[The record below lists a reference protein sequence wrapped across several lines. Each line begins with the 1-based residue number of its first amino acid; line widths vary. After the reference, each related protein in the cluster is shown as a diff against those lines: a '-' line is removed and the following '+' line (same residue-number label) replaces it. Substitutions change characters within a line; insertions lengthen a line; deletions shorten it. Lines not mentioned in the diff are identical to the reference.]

1 MYGWDGGRGYCVFT
15 THTHAAHTL
24 QVSILA
30 ICDGKTAVC
39 MPGAQDHKRA
49 LDGDGGLNTGGM
61 GAYAPA
67 PCLTPRLAREC
78 AQMCQST
85 VTAMAAEGSP
95 FVGVLFAGFMLTK
108 DDGPVVLE
116 FNVRMGDP
124 ETQVGGSVFVGE
136 GGGGGRERV
145 PLVVI
150 VALCFVSWDELSDAS
165 IAVGMI
171 GRRWGCRGGRFIVF
185 AHVSPKVR
193 CFVQQEGVNVR
204 SVLRIGTCV
213 WGRTMHIIPTSCR

>member
-1 MYGWDGGRGYCVFT
+1 CFSKNVLFC
-15 THTHAAHTL
+15 
-24 QVSILA
+24 QKVSILA

-49 LDGDGGLNTGGM
+49 LDGDEGVNTGGM

-78 AQMCQST
+78 SQICQAT

-108 DDGPVVLE
+108 DGPIVLE

-124 ETQVGGSVFVGE
+124 ETQVG
-136 GGGGGRERV
+136 
-145 PLVVI
+145 L
-150 VALCFVSWDELSDAS
+150 
-165 IAVGMI
+165 
-171 GRRWGCRGGRFIVF
+171 
-185 AHVSPKVR
+185 
-193 CFVQQEGVNVR
+193 
-204 SVLRIGTCV
+204 
-213 WGRTMHIIPTSCR
+213 

>member
-1 MYGWDGGRGYCVFT
+1 MCSASPPPRVRSSVCVSPVRGCG
-15 THTHAAHTL
+15 H

-78 AQMCQST
+78 AQICQST
-85 VTAMAAEGSP
+85 VTAMAEEGSP

-108 DDGPVVLE
+108 EGEPVVLE

-124 ETQVGGSVFVGE
+124 ETQVRDLSCKV
-136 GGGGGRERV
+136 GGGGGGV
-145 PLVVI
+145 DHPLDGDGRSQGH
-150 VALCFVSWDELSDAS
+150 VSWTGQD
-165 IAVGMI
+165 
-171 GRRWGCRGGRFIVF
+171 GGF
-185 AHVSPKVR
+185 ASPKRRQWYTNVYLHSTPFLR
-193 CFVQQEGVNVR
+193 CR
-204 SVLRIGTCV
+204 
-213 WGRTMHIIPTSCR
+213 

>member
-1 MYGWDGGRGYCVFT
+1 M
-15 THTHAAHTL
+15 

-108 DDGPVVLE
+108 KDGPVVLE

-124 ETQVGGSVFVGE
+124 ETQVGPCLLTEGE
-136 GGGGGRERV
+136 AGGVAQEDRARHRET
-145 PLVVI
+145 LVV
-150 VALCFVSWDELSDAS
+150 VFFSDELSDS
-165 IAVGMI
+165 IRAGSQ
-171 GRRWGCRGGRFIVF
+171 RRCLGKRFFVWKCF
-185 AHVSPKVR
+185 AQH
-193 CFVQQEGVNVR
+193 
-204 SVLRIGTCV
+204 
-213 WGRTMHIIPTSCR
+213 

>member
-1 MYGWDGGRGYCVFT
+1 MKNVLF
-15 THTHAAHTL
+15 L
-24 QVSILA
+24 KVSILA

-67 PCLTPRLAREC
+67 PCLTSRLAREC
-78 AQMCQST
+78 AQICQAT

-108 DDGPVVLE
+108 DGPVVLE

-124 ETQVGGSVFVGE
+124 ETQVE
-136 GGGGGRERV
+136 QR
-145 PLVVI
+145 
-150 VALCFVSWDELSDAS
+150 
-165 IAVGMI
+165 
-171 GRRWGCRGGRFIVF
+171 GCGRGGRGSARCALSVGCRNLSFHFVF
-185 AHVSPKVR
+185 FRVFLFSFLPRK
-193 CFVQQEGVNVR
+193 
-204 SVLRIGTCV
+204 VLRIVADRCPSFLLFGTEYY
-213 WGRTMHIIPTSCR
+213 

>member
-1 MYGWDGGRGYCVFT
+1 M
-15 THTHAAHTL
+15 
-24 QVSILA
+24 SILA

-49 LDGDGGLNTGGM
+49 LDGDKGLNTGGM

-78 AQMCQST
+78 AEICQTT

-108 DDGPVVLE
+108 DGPIVLE

-124 ETQVGGSVFVGE
+124 ETQVRYGRGLRE
-136 GGGGGRERV
+136 GGAGVVSEEGREGWGGV
-145 PLVVI
+145 S
-150 VALCFVSWDELSDAS
+150 AL
-165 IAVGMI
+165 
-171 GRRWGCRGGRFIVF
+171 
-185 AHVSPKVR
+185 
-193 CFVQQEGVNVR
+193 
-204 SVLRIGTCV
+204 
-213 WGRTMHIIPTSCR
+213 

>member
-1 MYGWDGGRGYCVFT
+1 M
-15 THTHAAHTL
+15 
-24 QVSILA
+24 A

-78 AQMCQST
+78 AQMCQAT
-85 VTAMAAEGSP
+85 VTAMAAEGNP

-124 ETQVGGSVFVGE
+124 ETQVRCLFGWV
-136 GGGGGRERV
+136 GGGGGS
-145 PLVVI
+145 I
-150 VALCFVSWDELSDAS
+150 DALAL
-165 IAVGMI
+165 
-171 GRRWGCRGGRFIVF
+171 
-185 AHVSPKVR
+185 
-193 CFVQQEGVNVR
+193 
-204 SVLRIGTCV
+204 
-213 WGRTMHIIPTSCR
+213 

>member
-1 MYGWDGGRGYCVFT
+1 MTRLVG
-15 THTHAAHTL
+15 TL
-24 QVSILA
+24 IPLLLLLLLLVPQTCIVAYFDLTSQVSILA

-78 AQMCQST
+78 ADICQST

-108 DDGPVVLE
+108 EGPVVLE

-124 ETQVGGSVFVGE
+124 ETQV
-136 GGGGGRERV
+136 
-145 PLVVI
+145 
-150 VALCFVSWDELSDAS
+150 
-165 IAVGMI
+165 
-171 GRRWGCRGGRFIVF
+171 RF
-185 AHVSPKVR
+185 A
-193 CFVQQEGVNVR
+193 
-204 SVLRIGTCV
+204 
-213 WGRTMHIIPTSCR
+213 